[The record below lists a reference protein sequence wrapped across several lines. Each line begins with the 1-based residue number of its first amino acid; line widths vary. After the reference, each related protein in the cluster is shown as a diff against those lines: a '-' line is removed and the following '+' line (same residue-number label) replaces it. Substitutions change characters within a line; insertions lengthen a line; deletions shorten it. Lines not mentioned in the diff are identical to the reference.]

1 MPVNDIH
8 NDIAHHVLVIDG
20 AMGTMIQRRGL
31 SESDFRGKAFA
42 DSLCRLQGC
51 NDVLVVTQPSVIADI
66 HRLYLDAGAHII
78 ETNTFNANT
87 ISLGEYGLAD
97 EAYSISRA
105 GAEVARAA
113 VRQWLEAH
121 PGCSGRYVAGSIGPT
136 NKSLSLSP
144 NVEDAA
150 ARAITWSE
158 LASAYEPQ
166 IRGLIDGGV
175 DLLLVETVFDTLNAK
190 CALHTATRV
199 MHEMGR
205 QVPMMLSVTLTESG
219 RTLSGQTVEAM
230 LASVS
235 NFNLLSVGFNCGF
248 GAERLVPY
256 V

>member
-31 SESDFRGKAFA
+31 SESDFRGKAFT

-113 VRQWLEAH
+113 VRQWL
-121 PGCSGRYVAGSIGPT
+121 
-136 NKSLSLSP
+136 
-144 NVEDAA
+144 
-150 ARAITWSE
+150 
-158 LASAYEPQ
+158 
-166 IRGLIDGGV
+166 
-175 DLLLVETVFDTLNAK
+175 
-190 CALHTATRV
+190 
-199 MHEMGR
+199 
-205 QVPMMLSVTLTESG
+205 
-219 RTLSGQTVEAM
+219 
-230 LASVS
+230 
-235 NFNLLSVGFNCGF
+235 
-248 GAERLVPY
+248 
-256 V
+256 